1 MGRCSSSTLYEGM
14 PTAITGLRVNS
25 YLLLTVGA
33 TFHIHKSIA
42 KGEYPRK
49 GILPLSLTAVEQ
61 RKLVV

>member
-1 MGRCSSSTLYEGM
+1 M

-49 GILPLSLTAVEQ
+49 GTLPLSLTAVEQ